1 MSYETEEKGEKSL
14 RVIKNLAVT
23 VFAEVIRVWT
33 NLQEANLKKK
43 KKKIVKIRDVNDNV
57 QEP

>member
-33 NLQEANLKKK
+33 NFQEANLKKK